1 MKIGINGRANNNYIT
16 HSTPSNS
23 CLLRRGATIYCE
35 CPFQKSC
42 AAASLPQPRSALG
55 RSRFKSQLSRCDE
68 GLCDFVEIVSKLGS
82 RNDETETPPIRR
94 GLSFLKQDNSN
105 TGKLISFVA
114 PAKKCSSFKYGS
126 FRRCPKL
133 LQILRNQ
140 TLLFGQALI
149 SKSLSTTAFRLRLLA
164 FRSRPWELL
173 KHRDG
178 RRGSNRLR

>member
-1 MKIGINGRANNNYIT
+1 MKIGINGRANNKNII

-23 CLLRRGATIYCE
+23 CLLRPGAKIYCE

-55 RSRFKSQLSRCDE
+55 RSRWKSHLSRCDE
-68 GLCDFVEIVSKLGS
+68 GLCDFVKTVSKSGS

-114 PAKKCSSFKYGS
+114 PAKNAKALSTALFEGVPSFFKY
-126 FRRCPKL
+126 FEIKL
-133 LQILRNQ
+133 CAS
-140 TLLFGQALI
+140 G
-149 SKSLSTTAFRLRLLA
+149 RL
-164 FRSRPWELL
+164 
-173 KHRDG
+173 
-178 RRGSNRLR
+178 